1 MKKLILHF
9 IFLAVLNIPSFAQPQ
24 AFKYSALAIGAD
36 GQPITADICVR
47 FTLHEDSENGTVR
60 YVEIHQANPGEQ
72 GKFNLDVGRGT
83 PSSSFG
89 PFTSLDWAN
98 HQYWMRVA
106 LSFDCIDFTTQGVSQ
121 LLSVPYALYAAKSGS
136 AENDSDTDAT
146 NELQELYLNGTTI
159 GLSQG
164 GGEITLP
171 QDSDAQT
178 LSLTGRQLSISNG
191 NTINLPAEADADPSN
206 ELQNLSLNGNVLFL
220 SQGGG
225 AISLPLNTDSQ
236 SLSIAGNQLTI
247 SGGNTITLPAD
258 EDGDPANEIQK
269 ISIDG
274 NTIHLSQNGGS
285 VALPP
290 EQDGDPD
297 NEIQELVI
305 NGNTITL
312 SRNGGSITLP
322 AGTDSQ
328 SLSLNGNQL
337 TISGGNTIALP
348 ADADGDPANEIQELS
363 IDGNTILLSQD
374 GGSITLPVGTDSQ
387 ALSIDGDQLT
397 ISGGNTI
404 TLPADADGDPS
415 NEIQEL
421 SIDGNTILLSQDG
434 GSITLP
440 VGTDSQALSIDGDQL
455 TISGGNTITLPAEE
469 DGDPANEIQ
478 ELSIDGNTIHLSQ
491 DGGSVTLPASVAEV
505 IGGQGISTTSSGG
518 STTVNAENTAPIWN
532 AGQLQGHDISD
543 AFPAS
548 PRVLVYDPA
557 QGNGEFG
564 YSSADSDISVEAN
577 KVLKVSRIQNLPIDF
592 SGGLQPGMV
601 LTCIDDG
608 GSLQLEGKIPV
619 DGLTLPYSKNVNLDV
634 PMFSVT
640 NNNIITPDLI
650 GMQVD
655 NRGRY
660 GIKGISREGQSNF
673 NSNLSAFDNSSFTY
687 PAAVFGEHINSS
699 EAGVGV
705 FGKAVSS
712 FDSEGIGGLFMGK
725 HSGVLAVA
733 YDGGLAAVVG
743 YGAGTRAGYFRGDV
757 RMTDN
762 LQIDDNLD
770 VLGSVNSNVKNFKID
785 HPQDPA
791 NKYLYHTSVESPD
804 MKNIYDGLATTD
816 TDGYATVE
824 LPPYFDAL
832 NKDCRYQL
840 TCIGEFAQAIIA
852 KKVENNR
859 FVIRTDKP
867 HVEVSWQVTGIRK
880 DPYAEAYRTVPEV
893 EKPADEKGTYLQ
905 PELYGQP
912 EGKRLGGE

>member
-1 MKKLILHF
+1 M
-9 IFLAVLNIPSFAQPQ
+9 N
-24 AFKYSALAIGAD
+24 
-36 GQPITADICVR
+36 
-47 FTLHEDSENGTVR
+47 
-60 YVEIHQANPGEQ
+60 
-72 GKFNLDVGRGT
+72 
-83 PSSSFG
+83 
-89 PFTSLDWAN
+89 TSG
-98 HQYWMRVA
+98 
-106 LSFDCIDFTTQGVSQ
+106 FE
-121 LLSVPYALYAAKSGS
+121 GS
-136 AENDSDTDAT
+136 
-146 NELQELYLNGTTI
+146 YLG
-159 GLSQG
+159 
-164 GGEITLP
+164 
-171 QDSDAQT
+171 DRA
-178 LSLTGRQLSISNG
+178 R
-191 NTINLPAEADADPSN
+191 LPAAARLEC
-206 ELQNLSLNGNVLFL
+206 
-220 SQGGG
+220 
-225 AISLPLNTDSQ
+225 
-236 SLSIAGNQLTI
+236 
-247 SGGNTITLPAD
+247 
-258 EDGDPANEIQK
+258 K
-269 ISIDG
+269 IC
-274 NTIHLSQNGGS
+274 
-285 VALPP
+285 
-290 EQDGDPD
+290 
-297 NEIQELVI
+297 
-305 NGNTITL
+305 
-312 SRNGGSITLP
+312 
-322 AGTDSQ
+322 
-328 SLSLNGNQL
+328 
-337 TISGGNTIALP
+337 
-348 ADADGDPANEIQELS
+348 
-363 IDGNTILLSQD
+363 
-374 GGSITLPVGTDSQ
+374 
-387 ALSIDGDQLT
+387 
-397 ISGGNTI
+397 
-404 TLPADADGDPS
+404 
-415 NEIQEL
+415 
-421 SIDGNTILLSQDG
+421 
-434 GSITLP
+434 
-440 VGTDSQALSIDGDQL
+440 
-455 TISGGNTITLPAEE
+455 
-469 DGDPANEIQ
+469 
-478 ELSIDGNTIHLSQ
+478 
-491 DGGSVTLPASVAEV
+491 
-505 IGGQGISTTSSGG
+505 
-518 STTVNAENTAPIWN
+518 WW
-532 AGQLQGHDISD
+532 
-543 AFPAS
+543 
-548 PRVLVYDPA
+548 VYDPA

-743 YGAGTRAGYFRGDV
+743 YGAGVRAGYFRGDV
-757 RMTDN
+757 RITDN
-762 LQIDDNLD
+762 LQIDDNLE
-770 VLGSVNSNVKNFKID
+770 VLGSVNANVKNFKID

-816 TDGYATVE
+816 ANGYATVE